1 MSNLIAAVRK
11 YAIMHALMIL
21 VGAKLVW
28 DGLIG
33 LGGL

>member
-1 MSNLIAAVRK
+1 MNDKLK